1 MTEVIFD
8 EGNRKKKKKLLPH
21 LMSIVKTMFIWFSDI
36 LYLKLTC
43 KKKKQSQP
51 AITFSKLTIETL
63 EPGVKYIQS

>member
-1 MTEVIFD
+1 MKEIEEKNETTA
-8 EGNRKKKKKLLPH
+8 H